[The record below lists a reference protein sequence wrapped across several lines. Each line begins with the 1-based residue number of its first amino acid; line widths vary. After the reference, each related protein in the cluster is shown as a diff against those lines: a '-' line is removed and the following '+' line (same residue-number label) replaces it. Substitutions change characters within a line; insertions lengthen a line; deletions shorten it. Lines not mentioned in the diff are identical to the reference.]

1 MGKVGWIL
9 IGLGCEVFVCRW
21 VVGERGGGVD
31 GEVGSGGDGGGDG
44 RREWGWC
51 AKNGVG
57 MGKVG
62 GV

>member
-1 MGKVGWIL
+1 M
-9 IGLGCEVFVCRW
+9 
-21 VVGERGGGVD
+21 GERGGGVD
-31 GEVGSGGDGGGDG
+31 GGVGSMEDGGGDG
-44 RREWGWC
+44 RLECGRC